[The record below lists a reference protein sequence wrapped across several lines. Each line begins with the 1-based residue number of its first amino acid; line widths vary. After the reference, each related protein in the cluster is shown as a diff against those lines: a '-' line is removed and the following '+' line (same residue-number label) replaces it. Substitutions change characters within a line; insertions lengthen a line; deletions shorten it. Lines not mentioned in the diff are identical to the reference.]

1 MQLILCVYSVS
12 TFLIENKSLHLRTK
26 IGIAIYIMKRFL
38 LSIYLLLM
46 MSFPITAQQVGLVLS
61 GGGAKGAAHIGVIK
75 ALEENNIPIDY
86 VTGTSMGAIIG
97 SLYAMGYTPDE
108 MLELILSKEFGYW
121 QTGMVEE
128 DYMYYFRKPD
138 PTPEM
143 AHFSVDFS
151 DSLQVKTNFLP
162 QSLINPIQ
170 MNQAFMALYAQAT
183 AQAAWNFDNLFVPF
197 RCVGSDIYNKKAIVF
212 KSGDLG
218 EAVRASMTFPFFFKP
233 IWKNNVPLF
242 DGGIYDNFPVKPM
255 KEAFHPDFIFGSV
268 VSGNNRKP
276 SENPYNQLESM
287 IMQDTNYDI
296 PEEEGMIARFVFT
309 DVSLLDFPKAKA
321 IMEVG
326 YKRTLSMIDSIK
338 QRVQREVPLEE
349 VNRRRKAYKASL
361 PPLIFKNIYVTGVS
375 DAQKKYIESQL
386 HRDINDEFSM
396 EEFKRVYFKIL
407 TYSKIKEIIPHA
419 MYNRLNKTFDLYL
432 DVKITDEVNIGLG
445 GNISS
450 HQANQLYLGLG
461 YRYLGRYAI
470 DADAGFQVGNSFSGV
485 MLNGRM
491 YLQTRIPTYLN
502 WQGVYSYK
510 RYSESQSLFYEDMVP
525 AFIKQKELY
534 TKVKLGFPFL
544 NRAKA
549 EIGLAYG
556 QLNDYYFLN
565 SNISFPDADFEHSQ
579 YNLFSGSLNIEENS
593 LGTKVYPITGTKRLL
608 NAQYITGTEKYISKD
623 HPELSA
629 NKKTHSW
636 LQMKGHWEQYH
647 EINNYFNFG
656 YMGEI
661 VLSSKNLMNNYTS
674 SVLQAPAFTPTPH
687 SNIVFNEAFRAN
699 QYAAF
704 GVSPIVKFGKLVHFR
719 LDMYGFAPLY
729 EIKKQTQNYNGTQVD
744 MPYYGKFMR
753 SFQYMGEA
761 AVVLHLPFAC
771 ISVYANGYSYPK
783 SNFNV
788 GVNIG
793 YLIFNPKMLD

>member
-1 MQLILCVYSVS
+1 MRQKLGWL
-12 TFLIENKSLHLRTK
+12 
-26 IGIAIYIMKRFL
+26 YIMKRFL

-268 VSGNNRKP
+268 VSGNNKKP

-287 IMQDTNYDI
+287 IMQETDYDI

-309 DVSLLDFPKAKA
+309 DVSLLDFPKAKE

-326 YKRTLSMIDSIK
+326 YKRTLAMIDSIK
-338 QRVQREVPLEE
+338 QRVPREVPLEE
-349 VNRRRKAYKASL
+349 VNRRRREYKSSL

-419 MYNRLNKTFDLYL
+419 IYNRLNKTFDLYL

-450 HQANQLYLGLG
+450 HQANQLYLGVG
-461 YRYLGRYAI
+461 YRYLGRYAV

-502 WQGVYSYK
+502 WQGMYSYK

-525 AFIKQKELY
+525 AFIQQKELY

-565 SNISFPDADFEHSQ
+565 SNISFPDANFEHSR

-593 LGTKVYPITGTKRLL
+593 LGAKVYPITGTKRLL
-608 NAQYITGTEKYISKD
+608 NAQYVTGTERYISTD
-623 HPELSA
+623 HPELSTG
-629 NKKTHSW
+629 KETHSW
-636 LQMKGHWEQYH
+636 LQMKGHWEQYF
-647 EINNYFNFG
+647 EINKYFNFG
-656 YMGEI
+656 YMGEL

-704 GVSPIVKFGKLVHFR
+704 GLSPIIKFGRLVHFR

-729 EIKKQTQNYNGTQVD
+729 EIKKQTQTYNGTQVD
-744 MPYYGKFMR
+744 VPYYGKFLR
-753 SFQYMGEA
+753 SFQCMGEA

>member
-162 QSLINPIQ
+162 QSLII
-170 MNQAFMALYAQAT
+170 
-183 AQAAWNFDNLFVPF
+183 
-197 RCVGSDIYNKKAIVF
+197 
-212 KSGDLG
+212 
-218 EAVRASMTFPFFFKP
+218 FKP

-287 IMQDTNYDI
+287 IMQDTDYDI